1 MYVVYLILSYFS
13 IVRLPIILIL
23 NILPLNF
30 DVRRHPRPVQRDAVA
45 VAVVVSAVMVV

>member
-13 IVRLPIILIL
+13 IVRLPILIL